1 MARQLRIEVV
11 YAVAGA
17 QDLVSLALAE
27 GVSAREAVEASG
39 LIGRHG
45 LAASGL
51 ILGIAGRRVAPDQAA
66 GFDRLARAD
75 ALGQRQ
81 GNEVLRARDRV
92 DDFNAQLPGHPDAAA
107 RAA

>member
-17 QDLVSLALAE
+17 QDLVPLALAE

-51 ILGIAGRRVAPDQAA
+51 ILGIAGRRVAPEWRLRE
-66 GFDRLARAD
+66 GDRVEILRKLAVDPKEAR
-75 ALGQRQ
+75 R
-81 GNEVLRARDRV
+81 LRARR
-92 DDFNAQLPGHPDAAA
+92 A
-107 RAA
+107 RRR

>member
-51 ILGIAGRRVAPDQAA
+51 VLGIAGRRVAHERRLREGDRVELLRKLAA
-66 GFDRLARAD
+66 DPKDAR
-75 ALGQRQ
+75 RQ
-81 GNEVLRARDRV
+81 RARR
-92 DDFNAQLPGHPDAAA
+92 A
-107 RAA
+107 RRR